1 MWGVIQSGRKS
12 LDKVHS
18 VSVEPFYDERTS
30 TLTYCVYDRVS
41 RDAVI
46 IDPVLDYDAASST
59 VWTESIDK
67 ILTFVDTRQLILQLV
82 LETHAHAD
90 HLSGAQEIKRRYTE
104 VDVCIGQYITIVQ
117 QTFKS
122 VFGMPDE
129 FPVDGSQFDRL
140 FKDGE
145 TVHAGSLVFTV
156 LMTPGHTPA
165 CVSYLF
171 SEMVFTGDALFMPDL
186 GTGRCDFPMGD
197 AEALYRSIMTRLY
210 TLPDKIK
217 AFVGHDYQPGGR
229 GLAYETTIVDQ
240 RMSNV
245 HVRQD
250 TQVDDFV
257 KLRRERDKTL
267 SPPALLFQ
275 SVQINID
282 AGAMPKPAAD
292 AKRFLKIPVNVFKA
306 EHDGK
311 LTMEKV

>member
-1 MWGVIQSGRKS
+1 M
-12 LDKVHS
+12 DKVHS

-210 TLPDKIK
+210 TLPDEIK

-229 GLAYETTIVDQ
+229 ALAYETTIVDQ

-245 HVRQD
+245 HLRQD

-257 KLRRERDKTL
+257 KLRRERDQTL

-311 LTMEKV
+311 LTVETV

>member
-12 LDKVHS
+12 LVKVHS
-18 VSVEPFYDERTS
+18 ISVEPFYDERTS

-140 FKDGE
+140 LKDGE

-197 AEALYRSIMTRLY
+197 AEVLYRSIMTRLY
-210 TLPDKIK
+210 TLPDEIK

-229 GLAYETTIVDQ
+229 GLAYETTIVEQ

-245 HVRQD
+245 HVRED

-292 AKRFLKIPVNVFKA
+292 AKRFLKIPVNVFKT
-306 EHDGK
+306 EHDGE

>member
-1 MWGVIQSGRKS
+1 MV
-12 LDKVHS
+12 KVHS
-18 VSVEPFYDERTS
+18 ISVEPFYDERTS

-140 FKDGE
+140 LKDGE

-197 AEALYRSIMTRLY
+197 AEVLYRSIMTRLY
-210 TLPDKIK
+210 TLPDEIK

-229 GLAYETTIVDQ
+229 GLAYETTIVEQ

-245 HVRQD
+245 HVRED

-292 AKRFLKIPVNVFKA
+292 AKRFLKIPVNVFKT
-306 EHDGK
+306 EHDGE

>member
-1 MWGVIQSGRKS
+1 LV
-12 LDKVHS
+12 KVHS
-18 VSVEPFYDERTS
+18 ISVEPFYDERTS

-59 VWTESIDK
+59 VWTQSVDK

-140 FKDGE
+140 LKDGE
-145 TVHAGSLVFTV
+145 TVYAGSLVFKV

-197 AEALYRSIMTRLY
+197 AETLYRSIMTRLY
-210 TLPDKIK
+210 TLPDEIK

-229 GLAYETTIVDQ
+229 ALAYETTIVDQ

>member
-12 LDKVHS
+12 LVKVHS
-18 VSVEPFYDERTS
+18 ISVEPFYDERTS

-59 VWTESIDK
+59 VWTQSVDK

-140 FKDGE
+140 LKDGE
-145 TVHAGSLVFTV
+145 TVYAGSLVFKV

-210 TLPDKIK
+210 TLPDEIK

-229 GLAYETTIVDQ
+229 ALAYETTIVDQ

-282 AGAMPKPAAD
+282 AFAMPKPAAD

>member
-1 MWGVIQSGRKS
+1 M
-12 LDKVHS
+12 DKVHS

-140 FKDGE
+140 LKDGE

-229 GLAYETTIVDQ
+229 ALAYETTIVDQ

-245 HVRQD
+245 HLRQD

-257 KLRRERDKTL
+257 KLRRERDQTL

-292 AKRFLKIPVNVFKA
+292 AKRFLKIPVNVFKT
-306 EHDGK
+306 EHDGE

>member
-1 MWGVIQSGRKS
+1 MV
-12 LDKVHS
+12 KVHS
-18 VSVEPFYDERTS
+18 ISVEPFYDERTS

-59 VWTESIDK
+59 VWTQSVDK

-140 FKDGE
+140 LKDGE
-145 TVHAGSLVFTV
+145 TVYAGSLVFKV

-210 TLPDKIK
+210 TLPDEIK

-229 GLAYETTIVDQ
+229 ALAYETTIVDQ

>member
-1 MWGVIQSGRKS
+1 MV
-12 LDKVHS
+12 KVHS
-18 VSVEPFYDERTS
+18 ISVEPFYDERTS

-41 RDAVI
+41 HDAVI

-59 VWTESIDK
+59 VWTQSVDK

-140 FKDGE
+140 LKDGE
-145 TVHAGSLVFTV
+145 TVYAGSLVFTV

-197 AEALYRSIMTRLY
+197 AETLYRSIMTRLY
-210 TLPDKIK
+210 TLPDEIK

-229 GLAYETTIVDQ
+229 ALAYETTIVDQ

>member
-1 MWGVIQSGRKS
+1 MV
-12 LDKVHS
+12 KVHS
-18 VSVEPFYDERTS
+18 ISVEPFYDERTS

-59 VWTESIDK
+59 VWTQSVDK

-140 FKDGE
+140 LKDGE
-145 TVHAGSLVFTV
+145 TVYAGSLVFKV

-197 AEALYRSIMTRLY
+197 AETLYRSIMTRLY
-210 TLPDKIK
+210 TLPDEIK

-229 GLAYETTIVDQ
+229 ALAYETTIVDQ

>member
-1 MWGVIQSGRKS
+1 LV
-12 LDKVHS
+12 KVHS
-18 VSVEPFYDERTS
+18 ISVEPFYDERTS

-59 VWTESIDK
+59 VWTQSVDK

-90 HLSGAQEIKRRYTE
+90 HLSGAQEIKRRYNE
-104 VDVCIGQYITIVQ
+104 VDVCIGQDITIVQ

-140 FKDGE
+140 LKDGE
-145 TVHAGSLVFTV
+145 TVYAGSLVFTV

-197 AEALYRSIMTRLY
+197 AETLYRSIMTRLY
-210 TLPDKIK
+210 TLPDEIK

>member
-1 MWGVIQSGRKS
+1 MVIQSGRKN

-41 RDAVI
+41 RDAVV

-59 VWTESIDK
+59 VWTESVDK

-90 HLSGAQEIKRRYTE
+90 HLSGAQEIKRRYSE
-104 VDVCIGQYITIVQ
+104 VDVCIGQDITIVQ

-140 FKDGE
+140 LKDGE

-171 SEMVFTGDALFMPDL
+171 SGMVFTGDALFMPDF

-197 AEALYRSIMTRLY
+197 AETLYRSIMTRLY
-210 TLPDKIK
+210 TLPDEIK
-217 AFVGHDYQPGGR
+217 AFVGHDYQLGGR
-229 GLAYETTIVDQ
+229 GLA
-240 RMSNV
+240 
-245 HVRQD
+245 
-250 TQVDDFV
+250 
-257 KLRRERDKTL
+257 
-267 SPPALLFQ
+267 
-275 SVQINID
+275 
-282 AGAMPKPAAD
+282 
-292 AKRFLKIPVNVFKA
+292 
-306 EHDGK
+306 
-311 LTMEKV
+311 

>member
-1 MWGVIQSGRKS
+1 MV
-12 LDKVHS
+12 KVHS
-18 VSVEPFYDERTS
+18 ISVEPFYDERTS

-59 VWTESIDK
+59 VWTQSVDK

-140 FKDGE
+140 LKDGE
-145 TVHAGSLVFTV
+145 TVYAGSLVFKV

-197 AEALYRSIMTRLY
+197 AETLYRSIMTRLY
-210 TLPDKIK
+210 TLPDEIK

-229 GLAYETTIVDQ
+229 ALAYETTIVDQ

-245 HVRQD
+245 HVRKD

>member
-1 MWGVIQSGRKS
+1 MVIQSGRKN

-41 RDAVI
+41 RDAVV

-59 VWTESIDK
+59 VWTQSVDK

-90 HLSGAQEIKRRYTE
+90 HLSGAQEIKRRYSE
-104 VDVCIGQYITIVQ
+104 VDVCIGQDITIVQ

-140 FKDGE
+140 LKDGE

-171 SEMVFTGDALFMPDL
+171 SGMVFTGDALFMPDL

-197 AEALYRSIMTRLY
+197 AETLYRSIMTRLY
-210 TLPDKIK
+210 TLPDEIK
-217 AFVGHDYQPGGR
+217 AFVGHDYQLGGR
-229 GLAYETTIVDQ
+229 GLA
-240 RMSNV
+240 
-245 HVRQD
+245 
-250 TQVDDFV
+250 
-257 KLRRERDKTL
+257 
-267 SPPALLFQ
+267 
-275 SVQINID
+275 
-282 AGAMPKPAAD
+282 
-292 AKRFLKIPVNVFKA
+292 
-306 EHDGK
+306 
-311 LTMEKV
+311 

>member
-1 MWGVIQSGRKS
+1 MV
-12 LDKVHS
+12 KVHS
-18 VSVEPFYDERTS
+18 ISVEPFYDERTS

-59 VWTESIDK
+59 VWTESVDK

-82 LETHAHAD
+82 LETHAH
-90 HLSGAQEIKRRYTE
+90 HLSGAQEIKRRYSE
-104 VDVCIGQYITIVQ
+104 VDVCIGQDITIVQ

-140 FKDGE
+140 LKDGE
-145 TVHAGSLVFTV
+145 TLHAGSLVFTV

-171 SEMVFTGDALFMPDL
+171 SGMVFTGDALFMPDL

-197 AEALYRSIMTRLY
+197 AETLYRSIMTRLY
-210 TLPDKIK
+210 TLPDEIK
-217 AFVGHDYQPGGR
+217 AFVGHDYQLGGR

>member
-1 MWGVIQSGRKS
+1 MV
-12 LDKVHS
+12 KVHS
-18 VSVEPFYDERTS
+18 ISVEPFYDERTS

-140 FKDGE
+140 LKDGE
-145 TVHAGSLVFTV
+145 TVYAGSLVFKV

-197 AEALYRSIMTRLY
+197 AETLYRSIMTRLY
-210 TLPDKIK
+210 TLPDEIK

-229 GLAYETTIVDQ
+229 ALAYETTIVDQ

>member
-1 MWGVIQSGRKS
+1 MVIQSGRKN

-41 RDAVI
+41 RDAVV

-59 VWTESIDK
+59 VWTESVDK

-90 HLSGAQEIKRRYTE
+90 HLSGAQEIKRRYSE
-104 VDVCIGQYITIVQ
+104 VDVCIGQDITIVQ

-140 FKDGE
+140 LKDGE
-145 TVHAGSLVFTV
+145 TLHAGSLVFTV

-197 AEALYRSIMTRLY
+197 AETLYRSIMTRLY
-210 TLPDKIK
+210 TLPDEIK

>member
-1 MWGVIQSGRKS
+1 MV
-12 LDKVHS
+12 KVHS
-18 VSVEPFYDERTS
+18 ISVEPFYDERTS

-59 VWTESIDK
+59 VWTQSVDK

-140 FKDGE
+140 LKDGE
-145 TVHAGSLVFTV
+145 TVYAGSLVFKV

-197 AEALYRSIMTRLY
+197 AETLYRSIMTRLY
-210 TLPDKIK
+210 TLPDEIK

-229 GLAYETTIVDQ
+229 ALAYETTIVDQ

-245 HVRQD
+245 HLRQD

>member
-1 MWGVIQSGRKS
+1 MV
-12 LDKVHS
+12 KVHS
-18 VSVEPFYDERTS
+18 ISVEPFYDERTS

-59 VWTESIDK
+59 VWTQSVDK

-140 FKDGE
+140 LKDGE
-145 TVHAGSLVFTV
+145 TVYAGSLVFKV

-197 AEALYRSIMTRLY
+197 AETLYRSIMTRLY
-210 TLPDKIK
+210 TLPDEIK

-229 GLAYETTIVDQ
+229 ALAYETTIVDQ

-306 EHDGK
+306 EHGGK

>member
-1 MWGVIQSGRKS
+1 
-12 LDKVHS
+12 
-18 VSVEPFYDERTS
+18 
-30 TLTYCVYDRVS
+30 
-41 RDAVI
+41 
-46 IDPVLDYDAASST
+46 
-59 VWTESIDK
+59 
-67 ILTFVDTRQLILQLV
+67 
-82 LETHAHAD
+82 
-90 HLSGAQEIKRRYTE
+90 
-104 VDVCIGQYITIVQ
+104 
-117 QTFKS
+117 
-122 VFGMPDE
+122 
-129 FPVDGSQFDRL
+129 
-140 FKDGE
+140 
-145 TVHAGSLVFTV
+145 
-156 LMTPGHTPA
+156 MTPGHTPA

-197 AEALYRSIMTRLY
+197 AETLYRSIMTRLY
-210 TLPDKIK
+210 TLPDEIK

-229 GLAYETTIVDQ
+229 ALAYETTIVDQ

>member
-1 MWGVIQSGRKS
+1 MV
-12 LDKVHS
+12 KVHS
-18 VSVEPFYDERTS
+18 ISVEPFYDERTS

-59 VWTESIDK
+59 VWTQSVDK

-117 QTFKS
+117 QSFKS

-140 FKDGE
+140 LKDGE
-145 TVHAGSLVFTV
+145 TVYAGSLVFTV

-197 AEALYRSIMTRLY
+197 AETLYRSIMTRLY
-210 TLPDKIK
+210 TLPDEIK

-229 GLAYETTIVDQ
+229 ALAYETTIVDQ

-292 AKRFLKIPVNVFKA
+292 AKRFLKIPVNVFEA

>member
-1 MWGVIQSGRKS
+1 MV
-12 LDKVHS
+12 KVHS
-18 VSVEPFYDERTS
+18 ISVEPFYDEGTS

-59 VWTESIDK
+59 VWTQSVDK

-140 FKDGE
+140 LKDGE
-145 TVHAGSLVFTV
+145 TVYAGSLVFTV

-197 AEALYRSIMTRLY
+197 AETLYRSIMTRLY
-210 TLPDKIK
+210 TLPDEIK

-229 GLAYETTIVDQ
+229 ALAYETTIVDQ

>member
-1 MWGVIQSGRKS
+1 M
-12 LDKVHS
+12 DKVHS

-140 FKDGE
+140 LKDGE
-145 TVHAGSLVFTV
+145 TVHVGSLVFTV

-197 AEALYRSIMTRLY
+197 AETLYRSIMTRLY

-245 HVRQD
+245 HVWQD
-250 TQVDDFV
+250 TQVEDFV

>member
-1 MWGVIQSGRKS
+1 MV
-12 LDKVHS
+12 KVHS
-18 VSVEPFYDERTS
+18 ISVEPFYDERTS

-59 VWTESIDK
+59 VWTQSVDK

-140 FKDGE
+140 LKDGE
-145 TVHAGSLVFTV
+145 TVYAGSLVFKV

-171 SEMVFTGDALFMPDL
+171 SGMVFTGDALFMPDL

-197 AEALYRSIMTRLY
+197 AETLYRSIMTRLY
-210 TLPDKIK
+210 TLPDEIK

-229 GLAYETTIVDQ
+229 ALAYETTIVDQ